1 MELFLLALA
10 ARLRNRGWRSV
21 HVFAGEP
28 SEEFKAFLARLD
40 SPYLVARFPLTQC
53 NGAELGRRLR
63 KYHPDVVHTHF
74 VSKFD
79 FGLRPLKRLSGARRV
94 VVSDQSSGA
103 ASRKVLLVRLLARL
117 RGWWV
122 GTYIHQVIAVSEFV
136 RRRNAVDVHFPASKI
151 RVVYNG
157 VDTDRFVPVDAP
169 HPDGFTIAYAG
180 QLIPEKGLL
189 TLLRAVTAVVAAGG
203 DIRTLIAGEGC
214 QRRELEAYCDAAGLR
229 GRVEFLGQI
238 DWVNRLFATADV
250 VVVPSEWEEAFG
262 FVAAEAAAC
271 GACVIVS
278 DAGALPEVIGTDG
291 KAGVIFARGDAT
303 DLAQRLIEL
312 MADPHRREQL
322 RRAARER
329 AVSHFSIERM
339 VEGYCRYYEEIMGG
353 L

>member
-1 MELFLLALA
+1 L
-10 ARLRNRGWRSV
+10 
-21 HVFAGEP
+21 
-28 SEEFKAFLARLD
+28 EFKASLAELD
-40 SPYLVARFPLTQC
+40 SPYLIGRFPLTGR
-53 NGAELGRRLR
+53 NGAALGRQLR
-63 KYHPDVVHTHF
+63 KHHPDVVHTHF

-79 FGLRPLKRLSGARRV
+79 FGLRPLKRLSGARWL

-103 ASRKVLLVRLLARL
+103 ASRKLPLVRLLARL

-157 VDTDRFVPVDAP
+157 VDTDRFVPLDVP
-169 HPDGFTIAYAG
+169 HPGGFTIAYAG
-180 QLIPEKGLL
+180 QLITEKGVL
-189 TLLRAVTAVVAAGG
+189 TLLRAVAAVVAAGG
-203 DIRTLIAGEGC
+203 DIRALIAGEGS

-238 DWVNRLFATADV
+238 DWVSRLFATADV

-271 GACVIVS
+271 GACLVAS
-278 DAGALPEVIGTDG
+278 DAGALPEVIGIDG
-291 KAGVIFARGDAT
+291 KAGVIFARGDSA
-303 DLAQRLIEL
+303 DLARRLTEL
-312 MADPHRREQL
+312 MANPDGREQL
-322 RRAARER
+322 RRSARER
-329 AVSHFSIERM
+329 AISQFSIERM
-339 VEGYCRYYEEIMGG
+339 VDGYCRYYEEIMGE